1 MQCKLVAGLM
11 LVCHKQVSTLF
22 SIVIILCTSSVAHN
36 VAHNVIPKLGP
47 AEFKIFST
55 IFLESPK
62 SVEINI
68 TSLKVSTLIRTA
80 LAALSY

>member
-11 LVCHKQVSTLF
+11 LVLCHKQVLYNA
-22 SIVIILCTSSVAHN
+22 SVAHN
-36 VAHNVIPKLGP
+36 VITKLGP

-80 LAALSY
+80 LATLSY

>member
-1 MQCKLVAGLM
+1 LQCKLVAGLM

-22 SIVIILCTSSVAHN
+22 SIVIILCTSSVAY
-36 VAHNVIPKLGP
+36 NVITKLGP

>member
-1 MQCKLVAGLM
+1 LQCKLVAGLM

-36 VAHNVIPKLGP
+36 VITKLGP